1 MARRDTLQKMAVK
14 QTEAIITVEK
24 LLVEIQHNL
33 YAKARVD
40 LENKI
45 TAVQTYEE
53 FKDTLKT
60 KGGFIKAA
68 WCGRATCE
76 AKIKDETSATIRLR
90 PFEREAPKTGCIY
103 CGEKA
108 EEIVYFARSY

>member
-1 MARRDTLQKMAVK
+1 MARRDTLQKTAVK
-14 QTEAIITVEK
+14 ELEAVSAVEK

-33 YAKARVD
+33 YAKARID

-45 TAVQTYEE
+45 TTVQDYEA
-53 FKDTLKT
+53 FKTILKA
-60 KGGFIKAA
+60 KGGFVKAA

-76 AKIKDETSATIRLR
+76 AKIKDETSATIRLT
-90 PFEREAPKTGCIY
+90 PFEKDATTSPCIG

-108 EEIVYFARSY
+108 DELVYFARSY

>member
-1 MARRDTLQKMAVK
+1 MARRDTFQKTAVK
-14 QTEAIITVEK
+14 EHEVVIAVEK
-24 LLVEIQHNL
+24 LLIEIQHNL

-45 TAVQTYEE
+45 TIVQDYEG
-53 FKDTLKT
+53 FKATLKT
-60 KGGFIKAA
+60 KGGFVKAA

-90 PFEREAPKTGCIY
+90 PFEKEAPTSPCVG

-108 EEIVYFARSY
+108 DEVVYFARSY

>member
-1 MARRDTLQKMAVK
+1 MVRRDTGQKMAVK
-14 QTEAIITVEK
+14 ETEAVSTVEQ

-33 YAKARVD
+33 YAKARID

-45 TAVQTYEE
+45 TTVQNYEE
-53 FKDTLKT
+53 FKNTLKT

-76 AKIKDETSATIRLR
+76 AKIKDETGTTIRLR
-90 PFEREAPKTGCIY
+90 PFEKEAPKSPCVG
-103 CGEKA
+103 CGENA
-108 EEIVYFARSY
+108 EEMVYFARSY